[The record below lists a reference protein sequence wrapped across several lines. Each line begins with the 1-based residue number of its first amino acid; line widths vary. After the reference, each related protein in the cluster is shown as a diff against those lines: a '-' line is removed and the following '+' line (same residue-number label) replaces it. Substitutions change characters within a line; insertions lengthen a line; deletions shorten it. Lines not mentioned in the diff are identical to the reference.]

1 MATDHWQMSARSE
14 LNSESTNDE
23 TKVNTQDTI
32 QSKASVKQR
41 SAVLVEGEIYQVGN
55 TTFQQD
61 K

>member
-1 MATDHWQMSARSE
+1 MATDHWQGSARSE